1 MDDDETRRLILRLQM
16 EDFAS
21 IWASSTTS
29 TDDGTEL
36 DADVSLRLYRHE
48 LRTADQ
54 QIDDGVSARA
64 AAQDEL
70 RQRDAIRAD
79 REEARRLFQELNPDE
94 PLPEPSEPDQLL
106 LTDHSISSNAP
117 VKDETSS
124 ELGPLQ
130 SSEQPDMRAS
140 PSLSPGPVTASTS
153 GVKRSADHLDTMF
166 ERPSKKQANEHIDRA
181 ASPNDSPCI
190 LGSERTQLGAVHG
203 AITNSDVPPQSSTLA
218 PLTFGSLKRP
228 AEADGITPSPPKR
241 QETLSKTS
249 PFVFIPSHNPAR
261 ETTTPVASGPTDPP
275 RVEDLTAAMFG
286 QPSPAVTDIPR
297 LGRGSS
303 VRRGSGSRHFY
314 PPGPNRKS
322 QRTVGAATAD
332 APTSQAIPASRQPIT
347 PGQQL
352 VVEPVQSAKVECVA
366 CLKEV
371 PRIETYSNSCGHPYC
386 RNCVNRL
393 FKKAARDESL
403 WPPQCC
409 QAEFSIKDVKSLL
422 REGLIPVIEARQVE
436 MSVPILDRI
445 YCVGCSTFIPED
457 FIQEDDA
464 TCPVCMM
471 IMCTECKEE
480 AHVGG
485 CQNKLEQET
494 KDLEALA
501 QKEGWKKCSKCLM
514 IVEHNTGC
522 NHMT

>member
-16 EDFAS
+16 EDLAS

-29 TDDGTEL
+29 IDDGTEL

-54 QIDDGVSARA
+54 QIDNGISARA

-70 RQRDAIRAD
+70 HQRDAIRAD

-94 PLPEPSEPDQLL
+94 PLPALSEADQLL
-106 LTDHSISSNAP
+106 LTDYSISSNAP

-124 ELGPLQ
+124 ALGSLQ
-130 SSEQPDMRAS
+130 SSGQPDMRAS
-140 PSLSPGPVTASTS
+140 SSLSPDPVTASTS

-166 ERPSKKQANEHIDRA
+166 EPPSKKQANEHIDRA

-190 LGSERTQLGAVHG
+190 LGSEHTQLGAVHG

-218 PLTFGSLKRP
+218 PLTLGSLKRP

-249 PFVFIPSHNPAR
+249 PFVFIPSHNPTQ
-261 ETTTPVASGPTDPP
+261 ETTTPVVSDPTDPP
-275 RVEDLTAAMFG
+275 RIEDPIAAMFG
-286 QPSPAVTDIPR
+286 RSSPAFTDIPR
-297 LGRGSS
+297 LDHGSS
-303 VRRGSGSRHFY
+303 KRRGSGSRHFY
-314 PPGPNRKS
+314 PPRPNRKS
-322 QRTVGAATAD
+322 DRTVDAATAQ
-332 APTSQAIPASRQPIT
+332 APTSQVIPVSRQPVT

-352 VVEPVQSAKVECVA
+352 LVEPIQSAKVECVA
-366 CLKEV
+366 CCKQV
-371 PRIETYSNSCGHPYC
+371 PRTDTCSNSCGHPYC
-386 RNCVNRL
+386 RKCVNML
-393 FKKAARDESL
+393 FKMAAHDDSL

-409 QAEFSIKDVKSLL
+409 QTEFLIEDVKPLL

-436 MSVPILDRI
+436 MSVPILDRV
-445 YCVGCSTFIPED
+445 YCVGCSTFISED
-457 FIQEDDA
+457 FIQEDSA
-464 TCPVCMM
+464 TCPTCMM
-471 IMCTECKEE
+471 TTCTECKEE
-480 AHVGG
+480 VHVGG
-485 CQNKLEQET
+485 CRNKLEQET